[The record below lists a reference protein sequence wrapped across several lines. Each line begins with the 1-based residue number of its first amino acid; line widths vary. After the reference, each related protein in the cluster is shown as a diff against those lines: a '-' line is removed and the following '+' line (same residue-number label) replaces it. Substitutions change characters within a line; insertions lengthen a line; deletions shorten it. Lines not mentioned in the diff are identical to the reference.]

1 MASKRGSRS
10 STRKSARKSTAGESG
25 RKLTTKSSRK
35 HRGDTPAAR
44 KRDHAA
50 RDGSG
55 LATRV
60 KRTARTVLFGSLGVA
75 GYVTDVARSRARSRA
90 QGRRQPSPAA
100 AAAAATTGGAKPIPD
115 GYHTVT
121 PYLTVRD
128 VPRLIEF
135 LQQAFGATEVLRM
148 PGPDGAIAHAEVTI
162 GDSRVMM
169 GEANASSPPMPANL
183 HLYVVD
189 TDALYH
195 LALQAGATSLR
206 EPADMF
212 YGDRMAGVRDPV
224 GNHWWI
230 ATHKEDLSPA
240 ELARRSAARPSGI

>member
-10 STRKSARKSTAGESG
+10 STRKGAGRSASKSAARKSGRGSAKKSARKRRGM
-25 RKLTTKSSRK
+25 SSRK
-35 HRGDTPAAR
+35 SAGAAR
-44 KRDHAA
+44 A
-50 RDGSG
+50 RG

-60 KRTARTVLFGSLGVA
+60 KRTARKVLFGSLGVA
-75 GYVTDVARSRARSRA
+75 GYVTDVARSRVRN
-90 QGRRQPSPAA
+90 RRTPPAGDA
-100 AAAAATTGGAKPIPD
+100 AGVKPIPD

-135 LQQAFGATEVLRM
+135 VQQAFGATEILRM
-148 PGPDGAIAHAEVTI
+148 PGPDGAIAHAEVAI

-169 GEANASSPPMPANL
+169 GEANPASPAMPANL

-206 EPADMF
+206 EPQEMF

-240 ELARRSAARPSGI
+240 ELARRSAARPSGT

>member
-1 MASKRGSRS
+1 MASKRGSHS
-10 STRKSARKSTAGESG
+10 SARKSARKSG
-25 RKLTTKSSRK
+25 RKSTTKSARGRSR
-35 HRGDTPAAR
+35 RGSTTGRKSAR
-44 KRDHAA
+44 K
-50 RDGSG
+50 SPG

-60 KRTARTVLFGSLGVA
+60 KRTARKVLFGSLGVA
-75 GYVTDVARSRARSRA
+75 GYVTDAARSRVRSRA
-90 QGRRQPSPAA
+90 QGRRQAAPAP
-100 AAAAATTGGAKPIPD
+100 TPDGVKPIPD

-121 PYLTVRD
+121 PYLTIRD

-135 LQQAFGATEVLRM
+135 LQQAFGATEILRM
-148 PGPDGAIAHAEVTI
+148 PGPDGTIMHAEVAL

-169 GEANASSPPMPANL
+169 GEANASAPPMPGSI

-230 ATHKEDLSPA
+230 ATHKEDLSAA
-240 ELARRSAARPSGI
+240 ELARRAAARPSGT